1 MLQNDM
7 GNTLIQD
14 SKTGHIMGLSEGFV
28 PVGLKEHGGI
38 MYIASVNKYGV
49 GEIGTIPSPVLT
61 LSLRAVD
68 MDAINDT
75 LVNGLGPVSIG
86 AFISEKKIYPGEK
99 FLPILNLQRESINT
113 EFFIYSA
120 NGYQDFI
127 AGKDLISHTGPNAY
141 KGLYKMQLYSV
152 YNSTNTELTHVY
164 DKPLDVIPT
173 QEKQGTWTGTPYWFI
188 DGNWADIDIQQ
199 TYLNK
204 GFLSYPGNIPPGKLL
219 IKASLEKID
228 FFRPIKSL
236 QTASDKQKKPTLAP
250 YVEKVSDSDTN
261 QVFYYLHFPGFEYQ
275 TESLRFINK
284 LDISVRNAQTGEVL
298 FTETKTQ
305 SENFNTVQV
314 SNNLYQI
321 QTGTEPIIITD
332 QFGWIFDTPKSLC
345 SVLINNDL
353 NQWYELTVKYYDWCE
368 GEIDVYQYSFNPY
381 HVLYLEENYYNIE
394 WYASYTNHH
403 FSSESGSIGTIHLK
417 EFTYTNDPIQND
429 FASYTFNQNDFKKD
443 EHESLQGEYDVV
455 FTDPATPINY
465 NNAQTKLTV
474 SMQFEGVPDY
484 SYLWLPQNNVTL
496 PINLPELSVSVDGL
510 DLEMSLNQE
519 QYSKYEY
526 KGYTVAFRGNDTPIK
541 PVVTG
546 ASSHNLSLIGVHS
559 GYENYILKPDPK
571 STIGVPI
578 NTTGIIQYS
587 IPHWWL
593 FQLLE
598 YSQRFSTTDIHG
610 VSEYPPINFT
620 VSPSGNISYTSNST
634 PPPHPMPVDY
644 EHKFTDPDYDTIIPS
659 FSRFGYDDKNTLISL
674 GYNRLGSPAK
684 AWTWNKNLLETTLS
698 RDGDDP
704 ENTFD
709 PNGRYYPADFD
720 EKQIILS
727 RSGWYLLNIDTTQQT
742 GAASINIKIQNNV
755 DLSWVLEQGYFLP
768 QLLYIPE
775 DNTMLTISWS
785 NVERLQGLGLYEV
798 SRELLFIEESELN
811 SLDKPTLIYYQHDD
825 FMQGRE
831 PILQAAAAYHE
842 DVMCLGT
849 HYDYYA
855 GMSALTMTNLKKIG
869 DNIISFIYKY
879 NPEDKLYTL
888 IGDDINPIKFR
899 TDKTQQ

>member
-38 MYIASVNKYGV
+38 MYIASVNKDGV

-68 MDAINDT
+68 MDAVDDT
-75 LVNGLGPVSIG
+75 LVNELGPVSIG

-99 FLPILNLQRESINT
+99 FLPILNLQRESVNT
-113 EFFIYSA
+113 EFFIYSV

-127 AGKDLISHTGPNAY
+127 GGKDLISHTGPNAY

-164 DKPLDVIPT
+164 NKPLDVIPI
-173 QEKQGTWTGTPYWFI
+173 QEKQDTWTGTPYWFI

-219 IKASLEKID
+219 IKASLEEID
-228 FFRPIKSL
+228 FFRPIKSS
-236 QTASDKQKKPTLAP
+236 QAAAGKQKKPTLAP
-250 YVEKVSDSDTN
+250 YVEKVFDSDTN
-261 QVFYYLHFPGFEYQ
+261 QSIYYLHFPGFEYQ

-284 LDISVRNAQTGEVL
+284 LDISVRNTQTGEVL
-298 FTETKTQ
+298 FIETKTQ
-305 SENFNTVQV
+305 SKDFNTVQV

-321 QTGTEPIIITD
+321 QTGIEPIIITD
-332 QFGWIFDTPKSLC
+332 QFGWTFDTPKSLC

-368 GEIDVYQYSFNPY
+368 GEIAVYKYSFNPY

-394 WYASYTNHH
+394 WYADYTNHH
-403 FSSESGSIGTIHLK
+403 FSSESGSVGTIHLK

-429 FASYTFNQNDFKKD
+429 FASHTFTQNDFKKD
-443 EHESLQGEYDVV
+443 EHESLQREYDVV
-455 FTDPATPINY
+455 FTDPATSINY
-465 NNAQTKLTV
+465 NNAQTKLSV

-484 SYLWLPQNNVTL
+484 SYLWLPQNDTAL
-496 PINLPELSVSVDGL
+496 PIALPELSISIKGL
-510 DLEMSLNQE
+510 DLGMDLESE

-526 KGYTVAFRGNDTPIK
+526 RGYTVTFSGANTPIK
-541 PVVTG
+541 PIVTG
-546 ASSHNLSLIGVHS
+546 TSSHNLSLFGVHS

-571 STIGVPI
+571 SAIVVPI
-578 NTTGIIQYS
+578 NDPGVIQYS

-593 FQLLE
+593 FQLLQ

-610 VSEYPPINFT
+610 GSEYPPINFT
-620 VSPSGNISYTSNST
+620 VSPSGNVSYTSNSN

-644 EHKFTDPDYDTIIPS
+644 VHQFTDPDYDTIIPS
-659 FSRFGYDDKNTLISL
+659 FSKFGYNDKNTLTSL
-674 GYNRLGSPAK
+674 GYNRLGFPAK
-684 AWTWNKNLLETTLS
+684 AWTWDKNLLETTLI
-698 RDGDDP
+698 RDGEAP
-704 ENTFD
+704 QNTFD
-709 PNGRYYPADFD
+709 SDARYYPMTSE
-720 EKQIILS
+720 EKQIILA
-727 RSGWYLLNIDTTQQT
+727 RSGWYLLNMDTIQQQDNATFSIKVNSDQVFKWTQ
-742 GAASINIKIQNNV
+742 
-755 DLSWVLEQGYFLP
+755 EQGYFLP

-775 DNTMLTISWS
+775 NYTMITIQWQ
-785 NVERLQGLGLYEV
+785 NIDKLQGLGIYEL
-798 SRELLFIEESELN
+798 SRDLLFVKDDYDFS
-811 SLDKPTLIYYQHDD
+811 KPQLIYYQDD
-825 FMQGRE
+825 NIVQGRE
-831 PILQAAAAYHE
+831 PILQAAAVYHE
-842 DVMCLGT
+842 VVECLGVS
-849 HYDYYA
+849 YDYYA
-855 GMSALTMTNLKKIG
+855 GMLNTTMTNVKKVEDQIT
-869 DNIISFIYKY
+869 SFIYKY
-879 NPEDKLYTL
+879 NPNNSLKTL
-888 IGDDINPIKFR
+888 IDGQEIIFR
-899 TDKTQQ
+899 TLKTLE